1 MTAKKLFLRSF
12 GCQMNDYDS
21 EKIVDLMAEH
31 GYERTDILE
40 EADLV
45 VFNTC
50 SIREKSQ
57 EKVFSDLG
65 RVREAKRESGKDD
78 MVIAVGGCVASQEGK
93 KILSRAPYVNIVFGP
108 QTLHRLPEMLQKYL
122 ETKRAQVD
130 IRFPEIEKFDH
141 LAAPKARGATA
152 FVSIMEGCSQY
163 CSYCVVPYT
172 RGEEISRPLA
182 DVLIEVATLASQG
195 VKEVTLLGQN
205 VNAYLGVAPNGENA
219 DFAMLLEYVAEID
232 GIERIRYTTSHP
244 KAFTQRLID
253 AYGKID
259 KLVNHVHL
267 PVQSGSDK
275 ILSAMKRGYTVLE
288 YKSIIRRLRAV
299 RPDISIATDII
310 VGFPGETEEDYQAT
324 LKLMDDVGFD
334 ASFSFVFSRRPG
346 TPAAYLPDNTT
357 QELKLKRLQF
367 LQAKNE
373 AKATEISQSM
383 LGTVQRVLVVGPS
396 KRGRGMMAAR
406 TDNNRI
412 VNFVGDE
419 SLTDTM
425 VNVKITE
432 VFPHTL
438 GGELVE
444 K

>member
-1 MTAKKLFLRSF
+1 
-12 GCQMNDYDS
+12 MNDYDS
-21 EKIVDLMAEH
+21 EKIIDLMAEH
-31 GYERTDILE
+31 GFERTDVIE

-65 RVREAKRESGKDD
+65 RVREAKREAGKDD

-108 QTLHRLPEMLQKYL
+108 QTLHRLPEMLNRYQ

-205 VNAYLGVAPNGENA
+205 VNAYLGVAPNGETA

-324 LKLMDDVGFD
+324 LKLMDEVGFD
-334 ASFSFVFSRRPG
+334 ASFSFVYSRRPG
-346 TPAAYLPDNTT
+346 TPAAYLPDDTP

-373 AKATEISQSM
+373 AKAMEISHSM

-412 VNFVGDE
+412 VNFVGEE

>member
-21 EKIVDLMAEH
+21 EKIIDLMAEH
-31 GYERTDILE
+31 GYERTDVIE

-122 ETKRAQVD
+122 ETNRAQVD
-130 IRFPEIEKFDH
+130 IRFPENEKFDH

-152 FVSIMEGCSQY
+152 FVSIMEGCSKY

-205 VNAYLGVAPNGENA
+205 VNAYRGIAPDGEIA

-244 KAFTQRLID
+244 KEFTQRLID

-267 PVQSGSDK
+267 PVQSGSDR
-275 ILSAMKRGYTVLE
+275 ILAAMKRGYTVLE

-334 ASFSFVFSRRPG
+334 ASFSFVFSKRPG
-346 TPAAYLPDNTT
+346 TPAAYLPDDTP